1 MKINIRDTVKD
12 YKGKDMM
19 TAEKEGGKERKMTTR
34 DALNAVVNGVEVTQ
48 QGQQALISA
57 EDKAKIFQLSSKL
70 WNVSKEIDLSV
81 EELAFIKDRAGK
93 VANITPLVYGRVVDL
108 LENKHGK
115 QEIENKE
122 N

>member
-12 YKGKDMM
+12 YKGEDMM

-81 EELAFIKDRAGK
+81 EELAFIKDRVGK

>member
-12 YKGKDMM
+12 YKGEDMM

-81 EELAFIKDRAGK
+81 EELAFIKDRAWK

>member
-12 YKGKDMM
+12 YKGEDMM